1 MKKYVLVIKYD
12 VDKEEIEYIEESI
25 LDESEVSDTI
35 VEDSILVNKCIS
47 QFYNTD
53 SYRYDEL
60 MKLGKQSGFI
70 IGDA

>member
-1 MKKYVLVIKYD
+1 MKKYVLVIKYA
-12 VDKEEIEYIEESI
+12 VNKEEIEYIEES
-25 LDESEVSDTI
+25 LFDESEVSDTI
-35 VEDSILVNKCIS
+35 VEDSILVDKCIS